1 MKYVRERKTNTHM
14 WNLKYDTSE
23 LVYRTERDSQT
34 ESRRGLP
41 VGEREWDKFEIWDSQ
56 THTIIHKTDKQ
67 QDLLLSPGNYI

>member
-41 VGEREWDKFEIWDSQ
+41 VGERAGEGQPGTLGLADANQ
-56 THTIIHKTDKQ
+56 HTCSGETTI
-67 QDLLLSPGNYI
+67 

>member
-1 MKYVRERKTNTHM
+1 M

-41 VGEREWDKFEIWDSQ
+41 VGERAGEGQPGTLGLADANQ
-56 THTIIHKTDKQ
+56 HTCSGETTI
-67 QDLLLSPGNYI
+67 